1 MQEVGTS
8 RESAVYIWQDR
19 ALFLGDRSVTDVHG
33 HHALEISVALDD
45 LGVHV
50 VCPGEAEVRG
60 GAAVMVRPDAPHRL
74 HIPGPKVAV
83 LYVEP
88 HSPLGRGLRERMG
101 EAPLLEVPGTTARGA
116 FLRLFDGRTGR
127 AEAEV
132 AIAALLA
139 SVAPDPHYP
148 WLDWR
153 VRRAQEALAE
163 RLADPPSQAALAKE
177 LGLSAS
183 RLGHLFSA
191 QVGVPMRRYVLWLRL
206 RAALT
211 EALATGSMTDAAL
224 AAGFSDAAHF
234 SRTCRR
240 MFGLAPTAFAPVDD
254 VFVATA

>member
-1 MQEVGTS
+1 
-8 RESAVYIWQDR
+8 VYIWQDR

-33 HHALEISVALDD
+33 HHALEISIALDD

-50 VCPGEAEVRG
+50 GCPGGGEVRG

-88 HSPLGRGLRERMG
+88 HSPLGRGLQERMG
-101 EAPLLEVPGTTARGA
+101 DASLLEVSSASARPT
-116 FLRLFDGRTGR
+116 FLGLFDEATGLGE
-127 AEAEV
+127 AEA
-132 AIAALLA
+132 AISALLA
-139 SVAPDPHYP
+139 PLAPEPHHP

-153 VRRAQEALAE
+153 VRRATEALAE
-163 RLADPPSQAALAKE
+163 RLADPPSQTALAQE